1 MSRWRSNQLSYEPAK
16 TQAGIIAREIP
27 EATASLVQRHM
38 SLKRGRAHLGYT
50 NLMTPSAKLTLLHGA
65 AGHLKARHH
74 LRAAE

>member
-1 MSRWRSNQLSYEPAK
+1 M
-16 TQAGIIAREIP
+16 QADIIAREIP

-38 SLKRGRAHLGYT
+38 SLKRGVRKHLGYT
-50 NLMTPSAKLTLLHGA
+50 NLMAPSAKLTLLHGA